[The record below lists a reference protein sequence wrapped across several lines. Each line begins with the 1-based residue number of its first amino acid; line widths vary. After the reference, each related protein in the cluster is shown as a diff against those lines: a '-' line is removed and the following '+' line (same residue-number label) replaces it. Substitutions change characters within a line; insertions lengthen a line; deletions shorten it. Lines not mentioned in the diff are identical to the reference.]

1 VVVTAESVDVFNP
14 KAVRAST
21 GSIFHVPV
29 VVGVDVGETIAALR
43 AAGLSVLATDAGGQ
57 SLSEVRDS
65 GALSK
70 PVAWL
75 LGNEAHGLS
84 DEDEAL
90 ADAVVSVP
98 IFGQAESLSLQ
109 TAAAVCLY
117 ESAFAKRR

>member
-1 VVVTAESVDVFNP
+1 
-14 KAVRAST
+14 
-21 GSIFHVPV
+21 
-29 VVGVDVGETIAALR
+29 
-43 AAGLSVLATDAGGQ
+43 LATDATGQ

-65 GALSK
+65 GALAQ

-117 ESAFAKRR
+117 ESAFAKRRNA